1 MLTAAVVDVASGAL
15 WGGSESAHVT
25 EMDSV
30 VEGTAG
36 TLGIKGT
43 RIKILRNSLGVE
55 VVLSGK
61 LAAQNFHSTSEG
73 IKDGL
78 RSLFEALLIATY
90 ENINAPMV
98 GVDSVIAGVIEL
110 QHETQRFV
118 AKGTREVT
126 SWRDLVG
133 NQPDGLATK
142 LRRIPDCP
150 VVFRGYQKPKFHRCI
165 SHNVYEILWV
175 KWGDYLVVEGI
186 LFDFLLFLSKKTT
199 WFNWSGWIL

>member
-1 MLTAAVVDVASGAL
+1 
-15 WGGSESAHVT
+15 
-25 EMDSV
+25 MDSV

-61 LAAQNFHSTSEG
+61 LAAQNSHSTSEG
-73 IKDGL
+73 RKDGL

-98 GVDSVIAGVIEL
+98 GVDSVIARVIEL

-118 AKGTREVT
+118 AKGTREIT
-126 SWRDLVG
+126 S
-133 NQPDGLATK
+133 
-142 LRRIPDCP
+142 
-150 VVFRGYQKPKFHRCI
+150 
-165 SHNVYEILWV
+165 
-175 KWGDYLVVEGI
+175 
-186 LFDFLLFLSKKTT
+186 
-199 WFNWSGWIL
+199 

>member
-1 MLTAAVVDVASGAL
+1 M
-15 WGGSESAHVT
+15 
-25 EMDSV
+25 
-30 VEGTAG
+30 EGTAG

-61 LAAQNFHSTSEG
+61 LAAQNLHSTSERR
-73 IKDGL
+73 KDGL

-98 GVDSVIAGVIEL
+98 GVDSVIARVIEL

-118 AKGTREVT
+118 AKGTCEVAG
-126 SWRDLVG
+126 RGDLVG

-142 LRRIPDCP
+142 LRRIPDRP

-165 SHNVYEILWV
+165 SHNVCGVFCVI
-175 KWGDYLVVEGI
+175 
-186 LFDFLLFLSKKTT
+186 
-199 WFNWSGWIL
+199 

>member
-1 MLTAAVVDVASGAL
+1 MITAAVVDVASGAL
-15 WGGSESAHVT
+15 RGGSESAHVA

-43 RIKILRNSLGVE
+43 RIKILRNRLGVE

-61 LAAQNFHSTSEG
+61 LAAQNLHSTSERR
-73 IKDGL
+73 KDGL

-98 GVDSVIAGVIEL
+98 GVDSVIARVIEL

-126 SWRDLVG
+126 S
-133 NQPDGLATK
+133 
-142 LRRIPDCP
+142 
-150 VVFRGYQKPKFHRCI
+150 
-165 SHNVYEILWV
+165 
-175 KWGDYLVVEGI
+175 
-186 LFDFLLFLSKKTT
+186 
-199 WFNWSGWIL
+199 